1 MNRTAR
7 ETARRIGAALAA
19 LFVAGIAAA
28 GTPGIAGEV
37 DAKGLA
43 QRIARERGRVVL
55 VNFWATWCVPCREE
69 FPELSRLQAKYGPR
83 GLQVLGVSTDFASQM
98 PAVEKFLAEQKPRF
112 PNYRK
117 KSGGDDQQFIDAV
130 ETSWGGEL
138 PFSVLFARDGKKS
151 RALSGKH
158 TYRDYEREILKLL
171 N

>member
-1 MNRTAR
+1 M
-7 ETARRIGAALAA
+7 
-19 LFVAGIAAA
+19 AAA

-138 PFSVLFARDGKKS
+138 PFSVLFARDGKKA